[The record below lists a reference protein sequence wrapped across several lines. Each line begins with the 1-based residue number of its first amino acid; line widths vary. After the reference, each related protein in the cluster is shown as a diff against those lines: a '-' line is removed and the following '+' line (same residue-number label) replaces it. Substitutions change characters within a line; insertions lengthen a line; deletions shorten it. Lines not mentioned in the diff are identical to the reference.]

1 VNKAS
6 RFLKVIQLKNKQ
18 RVVDNL
24 FEKEGLSDEVLSKQ
38 VEINILR
45 NELDMP
51 DSEKVI
57 FEDFV
62 Q

>member
-1 VNKAS
+1 MNKAS